1 MRVLL
6 VYAGKHG
13 TAKSCIDRL
22 MHELHGGN
30 TVDAVD
36 LSQMDV
42 DPGEYDLVVF
52 GSSIYFGKM
61 RPEAKRFLERNTE
74 TLMKKPLG
82 LFLVCGLTS
91 EYEYYREKLFSQR
104 LRDHAFLTMYF
115 GGSLSTE
122 GLSFL
127 EKQLVKAMRAAIF
140 EENMED
146 GEYTPTLPSILPE
159 NIDRMATYI
168 RREIEQLSEAKD

>member
-1 MRVLL
+1 MRILL
-6 VYAGKHG
+6 VYAGKHE
-13 TAKSCIDRL
+13 TTKSCVERL
-22 MHELHGGN
+22 KNELHGGN
-30 TVDAVD
+30 TVETVD
-36 LSQMDV
+36 LSQKDA
-42 DPGEYDLVVF
+42 DPAEFDLVVF
-52 GSSIYFGKM
+52 GSSVYFGKM
-61 RPEAKRFLERNTE
+61 RQEAKRFLERNTE

-122 GLSFL
+122 GLSFM
-127 EKQLVKAMRAAIF
+127 EKRLVKAMRAAIF
-140 EENMED
+140 EENIED

-168 RREIEQLSEAKD
+168 RREIEQLNRTKD